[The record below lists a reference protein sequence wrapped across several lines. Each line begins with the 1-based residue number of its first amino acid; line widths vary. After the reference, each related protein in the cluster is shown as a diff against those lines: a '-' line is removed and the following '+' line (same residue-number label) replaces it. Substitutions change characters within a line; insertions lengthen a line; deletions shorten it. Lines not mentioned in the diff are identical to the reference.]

1 MKPFEY
7 VAYSSLRD
15 DLGAINTAEHFR
27 HVGTLPFDYIKGD
40 IRPTADGGII
50 MCHDGAFTLDEN
62 GRITKPDKN
71 NCKRILEMTTEEC
84 LRLEYGIPY
93 GGKYCRVTD
102 FETYISI
109 CKQSGIPPYVTVRDE
124 EIETVAP
131 IVLDV
136 LEKYGLIES
145 AIINSFTLET
155 LKIFRRLCSESAL
168 SYVRAFRKPLER
180 ADIENALRL
189 QNCLVCGFHYRW
201 NSLDQTEGKALMQA
215 SVDALSYAASKG
227 VKVWQAIVYD
237 ESVIAELQAFG
248 FSGAQVRY
256 IPSISQRKA

>member
-27 HVGTLPFDYIKGD
+27 YVGTLPFDYIKGD

-62 GRITKPDKN
+62 GRITKPDHN
-71 NCKRILEMTTEEC
+71 NCKKILEMTTEEC
-84 LRLEYGIPY
+84 LGLEYARQC
-93 GGKYCRVTD
+93 GGRYHKVTD
-102 FETYISI
+102 FETYIRI

-124 EIETVAP
+124 RIEDVAP
-131 IVLDV
+131 TVLAV

-145 AIINSFTLET
+145 AMVNSFTLET
-155 LKIFRRLCSESAL
+155 LEIFRRLCPGLAL

-180 ADIENALRL
+180 ADIDDALRL
-189 QNCLVCGFHYRW
+189 QNCLVCGFHYSFSSPDHTGG
-201 NSLDQTEGKALMQA
+201 NALTQA
-215 SVDALSYAASKG
+215 SADALAYAASKG
-227 VKVWQAIVYD
+227 VEVWQAIVND
-237 ESVIAELQAFG
+237 ESIIAELKALG
-248 FSGAQVRY
+248 FAGAHVCFT
-256 IPSISQRKA
+256 PSSSQ